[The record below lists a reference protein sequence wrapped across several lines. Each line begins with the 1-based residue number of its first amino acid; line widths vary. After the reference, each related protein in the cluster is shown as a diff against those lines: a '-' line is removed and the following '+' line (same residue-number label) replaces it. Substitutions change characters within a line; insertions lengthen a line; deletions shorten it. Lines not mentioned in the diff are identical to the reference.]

1 MGSYLGSDQAVA
13 DKGPDCSVAWIMR
26 TARRNTKVGV
36 RRIVSEGTPEPV
48 VVCRSIGDR
57 QISMDGKGGVR
68 GVQTAMDIR
77 AMSLHRP

>member
-1 MGSYLGSDQAVA
+1 
-13 DKGPDCSVAWIMR
+13 
-26 TARRNTKVGV
+26 VGV